1 MFENLTDKIT
11 NVFNKLKG
19 KGIIDENSLNEALRE
34 IRIAL
39 LESDVSIKVAKD
51 FIERVKQKA
60 LGKEVIKSV
69 SPSQMVVKIVNDEL
83 TSLLGSESYE
93 INLKSKPPAIMLM
106 VGLQGSGK
114 TTTSAKLAKWIE
126 KNKNKKV
133 LMASLDIYRP
143 AAQEQLLTL
152 GADNTIAVLPKQD
165 KKKPLDIAKIAK
177 KHAEDNDFDVLILD
191 SAGRNHVDKKMMLE
205 IQEISKFSSFTEIFF
220 ISDSLTGQDAVN
232 TATSFSEKVDLTGI
246 ILTRLDGD
254 GRGGA
259 ALSMKETINRPI
271 KFIGVGEKIDDFE
284 VFHPDRIANR
294 ILGMG
299 DVVSLVEKASEQID
313 KEDAEKLQKKIL
325 KGKFSLVDYS
335 KQLDQLTNMG
345 GIQGFLK
352 YLPGMSG
359 LKEKVEQSMENSDIF
374 KKQKAIISSMTK
386 KEKNF
391 PDIVKASRKIRIS
404 KGSGT
409 SVQDINKLL
418 KQFKKMSQMMKKMGK
433 NKNLENMMSSGQWVT
448 CNLYLIKTNFNQRR
462 TKWQ

>member
-19 KGIIDENSLNEALRE
+19 KGIIDENSLSEALRE

-69 SPSQMVVKIVNDEL
+69 SPSQMVVKVVNDEL

-93 INLKSKPPAIMLM
+93 INLKSKPPAIILM

-165 KKKPLDIAKIAK
+165 KKKPLEIAKFAK
-177 KHAEDNDFDVLILD
+177 RHAEDNDFDVLILD

-259 ALSMKETINRPI
+259 ALSMKETINKPI

-325 KGKFSLVDYS
+325 NGKFSFADYS
-335 KQLDQLTNMG
+335 KQLDQLTYMG

-433 NKNLENMMSSGQWVT
+433 NKNLENMMSSGQMGDLQSLL
-448 CNLYLIKTNFNQRR
+448 NKNKF
-462 TKWQ
+462 

>member
-39 LESDVSIKVAKD
+39 LESDVSIRVAKD

-259 ALSMKETINRPI
+259 ALSMKETINKPI

-325 KGKFSLVDYS
+325 KGKFSLADYS

-433 NKNLENMMSSGQWVT
+433 NKNLENMMSSGQMGDLQSLL
-448 CNLYLIKTNFNQRR
+448 NKNKF
-462 TKWQ
+462 

>member
-19 KGIIDENSLNEALRE
+19 KGIIDETSLNDALRE

-51 FIERVKQKA
+51 FIERVKTKA
-60 LGKEVIKSV
+60 LGKEIIKSI

-83 TSLLGSESYE
+83 TDLLGSESYDV
-93 INLKSKPPAIMLM
+93 NLKSKPPAIILM

-114 TTTSAKLAKWIE
+114 TTSSAKLAKWIE

-143 AAQEQLLTL
+143 AAQEQLVTL
-152 GADNTIAVLPKQD
+152 GNDNQIAVLPKQD

-177 KHAEDNDFDVLILD
+177 KEAVDKDFDVLILD
-191 SAGRNHVDKKMMLE
+191 SAGRNHIDQKMMSE
-205 IQEISKFSSFTEIFF
+205 IKDISTFSKFTEIFF
-220 ISDSLTGQDAVN
+220 VSDSLTGQDAVN
-232 TATSFSEKVDLTGI
+232 TAASFSEKVDLTGI

-259 ALSMKETINRPI
+259 ALSMKETINKPI
-271 KFIGVGEKIDDFE
+271 KFIGVGEKIEDFE
-284 VFHPDRIANR
+284 VFHPERIANR

-299 DVVSLVEKASEQID
+299 DVVSLVEKASEQVD

-325 KGKFSLVDYS
+325 KGRFSLSDYS

-359 LKEKVEQSMENSDIF
+359 LKEKVEQSMENNDIF
-374 KKQKAIISSMTK
+374 TKQKAIISSMTK

-433 NKNLENMMSSGQWVT
+433 NKNLENMMSSGQMGDLQSLL
-448 CNLYLIKTNFNQRR
+448 NKNKF
-462 TKWQ
+462 

>member
-11 NVFNKLKG
+11 DVFNKLKG

-152 GADNTIAVLPKQD
+152 GTDNTIAVLPKQD
-165 KKKPLDIAKIAK
+165 KKKPLEIAKIAK
-177 KHAEDNDFDVLILD
+177 KHAENNDFDVLILD

-259 ALSMKETINRPI
+259 ALSMKETINKPI

-325 KGKFSLVDYS
+325 KGKFSLADYS

-433 NKNLENMMSSGQWVT
+433 NKNLENMMSSGQMGDLQSLL
-448 CNLYLIKTNFNQRR
+448 NKNKF
-462 TKWQ
+462 

>member
-11 NVFNKLKG
+11 DVFNKLKG

-152 GADNTIAVLPKQD
+152 GTDNTIAVLPKQD
-165 KKKPLDIAKIAK
+165 KKKPLEIAKIAK
-177 KHAEDNDFDVLILD
+177 KHAENNDFDVLILD

-259 ALSMKETINRPI
+259 ALSMKETINKPI

-325 KGKFSLVDYS
+325 KGKFSLADYS
-335 KQLDQLTNMG
+335 KQLDQLT
-345 GIQGFLK
+345 IWEVF
-352 YLPGMSG
+352 
-359 LKEKVEQSMENSDIF
+359 
-374 KKQKAIISSMTK
+374 
-386 KEKNF
+386 
-391 PDIVKASRKIRIS
+391 KAS
-404 KGSGT
+404 
-409 SVQDINKLL
+409 
-418 KQFKKMSQMMKKMGK
+418 
-433 NKNLENMMSSGQWVT
+433 
-448 CNLYLIKTNFNQRR
+448 
-462 TKWQ
+462 

>member
-1 MFENLTDKIT
+1 MFENLTEKIT
-11 NVFNKLKG
+11 GIFDKLKG
-19 KGIIDENSLNEALRE
+19 KGIIDETSLNEALRE

-39 LESDVSIKVAKD
+39 LESDVSIQVAKD
-51 FIERVKQKA
+51 FIEKVRTKA
-60 LGKEVIKSV
+60 LGKEIVKSV

-83 TSLLGSESYE
+83 TDLLGSESYE
-93 INLKSKPPAIMLM
+93 VNLKSKPPAIILM

-126 KNKNKKV
+126 KNKSKKV

-152 GADNTIAVLPKQD
+152 GENNKIAVLPKQD

-177 KHAEDNDFDVLILD
+177 KEAEDKDFDVLILD
-191 SAGRNHVDKKMMLE
+191 SAGRNHIDKKMMSE
-205 IQEISKFSSFTEIFF
+205 IKDISNFSKFTEIFF
-220 ISDSLTGQDAVN
+220 VSDSLTGQDAVN
-232 TATSFSEKVDLTGI
+232 TAASFSEKVDLTGI

-259 ALSMKETINRPI
+259 ALSMKETINKPI

-325 KGKFSLVDYS
+325 KGKFSLTDYS

-359 LKEKVEQSMENSDIF
+359 LKEKVEQSIENSDIF

-386 KEKNF
+386 KEKSF

-409 SVQDINKLL
+409 SVQDVNKLL

-433 NKNLENMMSSGQWVT
+433 NKNFENMMSSGQMGDLQSLL
-448 CNLYLIKTNFNQRR
+448 NKNKF
-462 TKWQ
+462 

>member
-11 NVFNKLKG
+11 DVFNKLKG
-19 KGIIDENSLNEALRE
+19 KGIIDENSLNAALRE

-259 ALSMKETINRPI
+259 ALSMKETINKPI

-325 KGKFSLVDYS
+325 KGKFSLADYS

-433 NKNLENMMSSGQWVT
+433 NKNLENMMSSGQMGDLQSLL
-448 CNLYLIKTNFNQRR
+448 NKNKF
-462 TKWQ
+462 

>member
-1 MFENLTDKIT
+1 MFENLTEKIT
-11 NVFNKLKG
+11 GIFDKLKG
-19 KGIIDENSLNEALRE
+19 KGIIDETSLNEALRE

-39 LESDVSIKVAKD
+39 LESDVSIQVAKD
-51 FIERVKQKA
+51 FIEKVRTKA
-60 LGKEVIKSV
+60 LGKEIVKSV

-83 TSLLGSESYE
+83 TDLLGSESYE
-93 INLKSKPPAIMLM
+93 VNLKSKPPAIILM

-126 KNKNKKV
+126 KNKSKKV

-152 GADNTIAVLPKQD
+152 GENNKIAVLPKQD

-177 KHAEDNDFDVLILD
+177 KEAEDKDFDVLILD
-191 SAGRNHVDKKMMLE
+191 SAGRNHIDKKMMSE
-205 IQEISKFSSFTEIFF
+205 IKDISNFSKFTEIFF
-220 ISDSLTGQDAVN
+220 VSDSLTGQDAVN
-232 TATSFSEKVDLTGI
+232 TAASFSEKLDLTGI

-259 ALSMKETINRPI
+259 ALSMKETINKPI

-325 KGKFSLVDYS
+325 KGRFSLTDYS

-359 LKEKVEQSMENSDIF
+359 LKEKVEQSIENSDIF

-386 KEKNF
+386 KEKSF

-433 NKNLENMMSSGQWVT
+433 NKNFENMMSSGQMGDLQSLL
-448 CNLYLIKTNFNQRR
+448 NKNKF
-462 TKWQ
+462 

>member
-1 MFENLTDKIT
+1 MFENLTEKIT
-11 NVFNKLKG
+11 GIFDKLKG
-19 KGIIDENSLNEALRE
+19 KGIIDETSLNEALRE

-39 LESDVSIKVAKD
+39 LESDVSIQVAKD
-51 FIERVKQKA
+51 FIEKVRTKA
-60 LGKEVIKSV
+60 LGKEIVKSV

-83 TSLLGSESYE
+83 TDLLGSESYE
-93 INLKSKPPAIMLM
+93 VNLKSKPPAIILM

-126 KNKNKKV
+126 KNKSKKV

-152 GADNTIAVLPKQD
+152 GENNKIAVLPKQD

-177 KHAEDNDFDVLILD
+177 KEAEDKDFDVLILD
-191 SAGRNHVDKKMMLE
+191 SAGRNHIDKKMMSE
-205 IQEISKFSSFTEIFF
+205 IKDISNFSKFTEIFF
-220 ISDSLTGQDAVN
+220 VSDSLTGQDAVN
-232 TATSFSEKVDLTGI
+232 TAASFSEKLDLTGI

-259 ALSMKETINRPI
+259 ALSMKETINKPI

-325 KGKFSLVDYS
+325 KGRFSLTDYS

-359 LKEKVEQSMENSDIF
+359 LKEKVEQSIENSDIF

-386 KEKNF
+386 KEKSF

-409 SVQDINKLL
+409 SVQDVNKLL

-433 NKNLENMMSSGQWVT
+433 NKNFENMMSSGQMGDLQSLL
-448 CNLYLIKTNFNQRR
+448 NKNKF
-462 TKWQ
+462 

>member
-325 KGKFSLVDYS
+325 KGKFSLADYS

-391 PDIVKASRKIRIS
+391 PDIVKASRKIRTS

-433 NKNLENMMSSGQWVT
+433 NKNLENMMSSGQMGDLQSLL
-448 CNLYLIKTNFNQRR
+448 NKNKF
-462 TKWQ
+462 

>member
-1 MFENLTDKIT
+1 MFENLTEKIT
-11 NVFNKLKG
+11 GIFDKLKG
-19 KGIIDENSLNEALRE
+19 KGIIDETSLNEALRE

-39 LESDVSIKVAKD
+39 LESDVSIQVAKD
-51 FIERVKQKA
+51 FIEKVRTKA
-60 LGKEVIKSV
+60 LGKEIVKSV

-83 TSLLGSESYE
+83 TDLLGSESYE
-93 INLKSKPPAIMLM
+93 VNLKSKPPAIILM

-126 KNKNKKV
+126 KNKSKKV

-143 AAQEQLLTL
+143 AAQEQLSTL
-152 GADNTIAVLPKQD
+152 GENNKITVLPKQD
-165 KKKPLDIAKIAK
+165 KKKPLEIAKIAK
-177 KHAEDNDFDVLILD
+177 KEAEDKDFDVLILD
-191 SAGRNHVDKKMMLE
+191 SAGRNHIDKKMMSE
-205 IQEISKFSSFTEIFF
+205 IKDISNFSKFTEIFF
-220 ISDSLTGQDAVN
+220 VSDSLTGQDAVN
-232 TATSFSEKVDLTGI
+232 TAASFSEKVDLTGI

-259 ALSMKETINRPI
+259 ALSMKETINKPI

-325 KGKFSLVDYS
+325 KGRFSLTDYS
-335 KQLDQLTNMG
+335 KQLDQLTKMG

-359 LKEKVEQSMENSDIF
+359 LKEKVEQSIENSDIF

-386 KEKNF
+386 KEKSF

-433 NKNLENMMSSGQWVT
+433 NKNFENMMSSGQMGDLQSLL
-448 CNLYLIKTNFNQRR
+448 NKNKF
-462 TKWQ
+462 

>member
-1 MFENLTDKIT
+1 MFENLTNKIT
-11 NVFNKLKG
+11 DVFNKLKG

-433 NKNLENMMSSGQWVT
+433 NKNLENMMSSGQMGDLQSLL
-448 CNLYLIKTNFNQRR
+448 NKNKF
-462 TKWQ
+462 

>member
-19 KGIIDENSLNEALRE
+19 KGIIDETSLNDALRE

-51 FIERVKQKA
+51 FIERVKTKA
-60 LGKEVIKSV
+60 LGKEIIKSI

-83 TSLLGSESYE
+83 TDLLGSESYDV
-93 INLKSKPPAIMLM
+93 NLKSKPPAIILM

-114 TTTSAKLAKWIE
+114 TTSSAKLAKWIE

-143 AAQEQLLTL
+143 AAQEQLVTL
-152 GADNTIAVLPKQD
+152 GNDNQIAVLPKQD

-177 KHAEDNDFDVLILD
+177 KEAVDKDFDVLILD
-191 SAGRNHVDKKMMLE
+191 SAGRNHIDQKMMSE
-205 IQEISKFSSFTEIFF
+205 IKDISTFSKFTEIFF
-220 ISDSLTGQDAVN
+220 VSDSLTGQDAVN
-232 TATSFSEKVDLTGI
+232 TAASFSEKVDLTGI

-259 ALSMKETINRPI
+259 ALSMKETINKPI
-271 KFIGVGEKIDDFE
+271 KFIGVGEKIEDFE
-284 VFHPDRIANR
+284 VFHPERIANR

-325 KGKFSLVDYS
+325 KGRFSLSDYS

-359 LKEKVEQSMENSDIF
+359 LKEKVEQSMENNDIF
-374 KKQKAIISSMTK
+374 TKQKAIISSMTK

-433 NKNLENMMSSGQWVT
+433 NKNLENMMSSGQMGDLQSLL
-448 CNLYLIKTNFNQRR
+448 NKNKF
-462 TKWQ
+462 

>member
-1 MFENLTDKIT
+1 MFENLTEKIT
-11 NVFNKLKG
+11 GIFDKLKG
-19 KGIIDENSLNEALRE
+19 KGIIDETSLNEALRE

-39 LESDVSIKVAKD
+39 LESDVSIQVAKD
-51 FIERVKQKA
+51 FIEKVRTKA
-60 LGKEVIKSV
+60 LGKEIVKSV

-83 TSLLGSESYE
+83 TDLLGSESYE
-93 INLKSKPPAIMLM
+93 VNLKSKPPAIILM

-126 KNKNKKV
+126 KNKSKKV

-152 GADNTIAVLPKQD
+152 GENNKIAVLPKQD

-177 KHAEDNDFDVLILD
+177 KEAEDKDFDVLILD
-191 SAGRNHVDKKMMLE
+191 SAGRNHIDKKMMSE
-205 IQEISKFSSFTEIFF
+205 IKDISNFSKFTEIFF
-220 ISDSLTGQDAVN
+220 VSDSLTGQDAVN
-232 TATSFSEKVDLTGI
+232 TAASFSEKLDLTGI

-259 ALSMKETINRPI
+259 ALSMKETINKPI

-313 KEDAEKLQKKIL
+313 KEDAKKLQKKIL
-325 KGKFSLVDYS
+325 KGRFSLTDYS

-359 LKEKVEQSMENSDIF
+359 LKEKVEQSIENSDIF

-386 KEKNF
+386 KEKSF

-409 SVQDINKLL
+409 SVQDVNKLL

-433 NKNLENMMSSGQWVT
+433 NKNIENIMSSGQMGDLQSLL
-448 CNLYLIKTNFNQRR
+448 NKNKF
-462 TKWQ
+462 